1 MQYNPEL
8 YPDLGK
14 SMRVYARDNG
24 IFALMRGTG
33 KLEKILVN
41 TLFAIKV
48 RRQQSEILF
57 ETSKAPWVVASSGSA
72 AIRLPMFDY
81 LRNILNENVQKNY
94 IFSNAWV

>member
-33 KLEKILVN
+33 KFKKSWSIRFDHKR
-41 TLFAIKV
+41 TFQTIK
-48 RRQQSEILF
+48 
-57 ETSKAPWVVASSGSA
+57 
-72 AIRLPMFDY
+72 
-81 LRNILNENVQKNY
+81 NI
-94 IFSNAWV
+94 I